1 MDKRVR
7 NPFGH
12 LLVCPSKLNHL
23 ERCQELARC
32 AGLLLAQT
40 GPNQKTY
47 TWLGDNILKALNN
60 DQSLDETLGIRP
72 PRGSRQTY
80 ANWKQQTQ
88 RNNLILRF
96 ANECGSDGKAE
107 AVFHGK
113 QPCPEN
119 LVGLYSQLKAF
130 GRLPNSPGSVS
141 RLRNLK
147 SDTR

>member
-1 MDKRVR
+1 MDKPIR

-12 LLVCPSKLNHL
+12 LLVSPSKLNHL

-32 AGLLLAQT
+32 AGFLMAQT
-40 GPNQKTY
+40 GPNQKVC
-47 TWLGDNILKALNN
+47 TWLAEGILKALDN
-60 DQSLDETLGIRP
+60 DRSLDDTLGIRP

-80 ANWKQQTQ
+80 ANWKQQSQ

-96 ANECGSDGKAE
+96 ANECGSDAKAE
-107 AVFHGK
+107 EIFRGK

-119 LVGLYSQLKAF
+119 LGTLYAQIKAF
-130 GRLPNSPGSVS
+130 GKLPNSPGSIS